1 MTFDC
6 SGNDRALLLVLLAVE
21 QGVRFGAEHHHYGA
35 DTAAPTDQAH
45 EREVD
50 DCSQVLG

>member
-1 MTFDC
+1 MAVDC
-6 SGNDRALLLVLLAVE
+6 SGNDRALLLVLLTVE

-35 DTAAPTDQAH
+35 DAAAPTDQAH